1 MTARRVLLVEDDT
14 DIARALVRGLTAE
27 NYVVDHAATM
37 REARALIAEADHPM
51 VIVDRI
57 LPDGDGVDLCLAL
70 RARGSLAMILL
81 LTARDAIADRVE
93 GLRAGADDYL
103 TKPFAFEELL
113 ARIDAMAR
121 RAPEPQDEA
130 ALMVGTLEVDPAIR
144 GARLSGREI
153 ALTAREYALLRCLA
167 ARQGR
172 AVAKTEIL
180 REVWGYGFDPGTNI
194 VEVYVRYLRQK
205 LQADGDA
212 PLIETV
218 RGHGYRLACGEG

>member
-1 MTARRVLLVEDDT
+1 MTARRILLVEDEA
-14 DIARALVRGLTAE
+14 DIARALVRGLSRE
-27 NYVVDHAATM
+27 SYLVDHAATL
-37 REARALIAEADHPM
+37 RQARALMAEADHPM
-51 VIVDRI
+51 VVVDRI
-57 LPDGDGVDLCLAL
+57 LPDGDGVDLCRAL
-70 RARGSLAMILL
+70 RAQGSQAMILL

-113 ARIDAMAR
+113 ARMDAVAR
-121 RAPEPQDEA
+121 RAPEPQHEA
-130 ALMVGTLEVDPAIR
+130 ALVVGALEIDPSIR
-144 GARLSGREI
+144 GARLAGREI
-153 ALTAREYALLRCLA
+153 ALTAREFALLGCLA
-167 ARQGR
+167 ARPGR
-172 AVAKTEIL
+172 AVAKADIL

-218 RGHGYRLACGEG
+218 RGHGYRLTRTES